1 MSKQPGRR
9 ELLAEVNAEAPRQ
22 AEATVRL
29 SIAIAQQLRMPLA
42 DVQCMGLLAAGPSA
56 PSDLAAQLGLT
67 TGAMTKVLDRLQ
79 QAGYVTRAADPSDRR
94 RIIIAANPSGLAE
107 LGEAYGP
114 MAEKIGRHLAS
125 YSAAELQTVL
135 DFMRAGRGAGGGG
148 SCSVLSAR
156 SRSASATRASSSR
169 TVASAAACSWR
180 ARSRARANS
189 A

>member
-22 AEATVRL
+22 AGATVRL
-29 SIAIAQQLRMPLA
+29 SIAIAHQLRMPLA

-107 LGEAYGP
+107 LGDAYGP
-114 MAEKIGRHLAS
+114 MGEKIGRHLAS

-135 DFMRAGRGAGGGG
+135 DFMRAGREA
-148 SCSVLSAR
+148 ADEEI
-156 SRSASATRASSSR
+156 SRIRQRGIRHATRRPR
-169 TVASAAACSWR
+169 T
-180 ARSRARANS
+180 
-189 A
+189 